1 MTLSRRYVLMAL
13 IGGMFGVLGWYVLA
27 HVGTPARNA
36 TSESNVMPGS
46 YATMLVAGGCFW
58 CVEADVEK
66 YAGVLSAI
74 SGYAGGEGSAPS
86 YEDYGDRGFREVV
99 EVTYDPRV
107 VSYENIAEYV
117 LRHSDPTDG
126 EGSFY
131 DRGVQYAP
139 ALYYA
144 NAAEQQAAEALIER
158 LNTQSVYERPLAVA
172 ILPNVPF
179 YPAEEYHQD
188 YSKKNPIKYGYYRRA
203 SGRDA
208 FIEKHWGDNASPT
221 PTPTI
226 IPSGD
231 WQSFV
236 KPDQAYLRAT
246 LSDIA
251 YHVTQEEGTER
262 PYTNEYDKHY
272 EPGIYV
278 DVVSGE
284 PLYSSRDKYD
294 SGTGWPS
301 FVTPITADAVVEVKD
316 IGLLYSRT
324 EVRSRIADSHLGHV
338 FTDGPSDK
346 GGLRYCMNSA
356 ALRFIPLTDMERLGY
371 GAFVARVTQE

>member
-1 MTLSRRYVLMAL
+1 MV
-13 IGGMFGVLGWYVLA
+13 GVLGWYYVST
-27 HVGTPARNA
+27 HGDTSAREV
-36 TSESNVMPGS
+36 TSESNVAQGS

-66 YAGVLSAI
+66 YSGVLSAV
-74 SGYAGGEGSAPS
+74 SGYAGGEGSTPT
-86 YEDYGDRGFREVV
+86 YEDYGSRGFREVV
-99 EVTYDPRV
+99 EVTYDPHV

-126 EGSFY
+126 NGSFY

-144 NAAEQQAAEALIER
+144 DATEQQVAEALIER
-158 LNTQSVYERPLAVA
+158 LNTQGVYERPLAVA

-188 YSKKNPIKYGYYRRA
+188 YSRKNPIKYGYYRRA

-208 FIEKHWGDNASPT
+208 FIEKHWGSNTAPT
-221 PTPTI
+221 PTPAVV
-226 IPSGD
+226 SVGD
-231 WQSFV
+231 WHAFV
-236 KPDQAYLRAT
+236 KPNQETLRAA
-246 LSDIA
+246 LSDVA
-251 YHVTQEEGTER
+251 YYVTQEEGTER
-262 PYTNEYDKHY
+262 PYANEYDKHY

-301 FVTPITADAVVEVKD
+301 FVAPITADAVVEVKD
-316 IGLLYSRT
+316 TGLLYSRT

-346 GGLRYCMNSA
+346 GGLRYCMNSV
-356 ALRFIPLTDMERLGY
+356 ALRFIPLTDMDRLGY
-371 GAFVARVTQE
+371 GAFVKSVTKD